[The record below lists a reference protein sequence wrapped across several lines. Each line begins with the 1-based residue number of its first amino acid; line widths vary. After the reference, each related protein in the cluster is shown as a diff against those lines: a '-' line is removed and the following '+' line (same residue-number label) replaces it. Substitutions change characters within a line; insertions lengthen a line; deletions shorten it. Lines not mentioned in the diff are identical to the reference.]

1 MAQGQ
6 VRHQPPE
13 AVLSEGRTQWRGR
26 RGQAEHL
33 GDTRRR
39 LDRSQLRMSAAEWQ
53 TGRKVAVHAQSIG
66 RQYGSRRGVRV
77 ELRVMRREV
86 NLAAGKR
93 FGGRAARQVVETSR
107 GLALGVRLGQ

>member
-1 MAQGQ
+1 
-6 VRHQPPE
+6 
-13 AVLSEGRTQWRGR
+13 
-26 RGQAEHL
+26 
-33 GDTRRR
+33 
-39 LDRSQLRMSAAEWQ
+39 MSAAEWQ

-66 RQYGSRRGVRV
+66 RQYSSRRGVRV

-107 GLALGVRLGQ
+107 CLPVGVRIGQPVEGAPWARAAVGVRFAYPLDLPDLHR

>member
-33 GDTRRR
+33 GDTCRR

-66 RQYGSRRGVRV
+66 RQYCSRRRVRV
-77 ELRVMRREV
+77 QLRVMLREV

-93 FGGRAARQVVETSR
+93 FGGPAA
-107 GLALGVRLGQ
+107 GQLDGTFRSLS